1 MLSAAH
7 VVTTSVGKLAKIL
20 GSANKPNYSAPKFIS
35 SLGTLISVILV

>member
-20 GSANKPNYSAPKFIS
+20 GSANKPNWVKFIS
-35 SLGTLISVILV
+35 SLSTLISVILV